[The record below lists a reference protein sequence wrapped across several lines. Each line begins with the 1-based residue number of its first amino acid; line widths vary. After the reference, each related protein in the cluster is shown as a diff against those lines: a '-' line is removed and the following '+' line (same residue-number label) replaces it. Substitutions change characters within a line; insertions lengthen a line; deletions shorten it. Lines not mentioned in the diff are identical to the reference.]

1 MAIFDFLNSQQT
13 GTLNTTTSIDPQ
25 IKQAYLSNLNFA
37 DTVASRPFQ
46 QYGGPRIAGFTPDQ
60 QASFGQI
67 RGMQGQFQPMINQAQ
82 QGIQSV
88 LNMQPGQIQYNG
100 PQAQGF
106 GIERAGLA
114 PMGATA
120 LTTGQGYNPATMQGV
135 SAGPSALARGQG
147 YNAVN
152 ANAVNAG
159 RGALTQGQGYNA
171 ATAQA
176 ANAGQS
182 ALSQAAAINRGGIRN
197 LTPGSFLSGNIAA
210 YQNPYTDQVVNQ
222 TMRDIERQ
230 RTMADQGVRANAVRS
245 GAFGGTREAIA
256 REENNRNFLDTS
268 ARTLAQLRNQ
278 GFDTAANLMQS
289 DIGRDLQAQQA
300 NQGVDLNVLGQ
311 NAGFLQQSGLA
322 NQAAQNQM
330 SQFNA
335 ANQQT
340 SNLANQ
346 AAQNQAGAF
355 GASAT
360 NAANMANQA
369 SQNQFAQLNAANQQA
384 ANFANQAAQNQAGQ
398 FGASAS
404 NTANLANQ
412 AAQNQMA
419 QFNAANQQAANTN
432 NMGALN
438 QAGAFGA
445 SAANTANLANQ
456 GARNQAIQA
465 LFGAGNQMNQFNA
478 ANQNEANQFLAGARN
493 QFGLTNAAQNL
504 QAQLANQA
512 NQLAFGSQRL
522 GAAGQLGGLANLQQQ
537 LGLTGSNA
545 LNQIGQQQQAQT
557 QRNYDL
563 ANQDFQNQFNYPLQ
577 QLAIRQSALGA
588 NIPNTGQTQ
597 SQPLFENRLGQLL
610 GLGQGINGLFG
621 GGQSNGQ
628 SPVGSFLGGIG
639 SSLGGLLDFDNS
651 GGFNFGDIG
660 AGFSQGA
667 DFLSGLF
674 Q

>member
-37 DTVASRPFQ
+37 DTVASRPYE

-120 LTTGQGYNPATMQGV
+120 LTTGQGYNPAT
-135 SAGPSALARGQG
+135 
-147 YNAVN
+147 
-152 ANAVNAG
+152 
-159 RGALTQGQGYNA
+159 
-171 ATAQA
+171 AQA
-176 ANAGQS
+176 ANAGPS
-182 ALSQAAAINRGGIRN
+182 AMSQAAGISRGGIRN
-197 LTPGSFLSGNIAA
+197 LAPGSFLSGNIAA

-230 RTMADQGVRANAVRS
+230 RTLADQGVRANAVRS

-300 NQGVDLNVLGQ
+300 NQGVDLNVAGQ

-355 GASAT
+355 GASA
-360 NAANMANQA
+360 
-369 SQNQFAQLNAANQQA
+369 
-384 ANFANQAAQNQAGQ
+384 
-398 FGASAS
+398 
-404 NTANLANQ
+404 
-412 AAQNQMA
+412 
-419 QFNAANQQAANTN
+419 FNN
-432 NMGALN
+432 
-438 QAGAFGA
+438 
-445 SAANTANLANQ
+445 ANLANQ
-456 GARNQAIQA
+456 GAQNQAIQA

-478 ANQNEANQFLAGARN
+478 GNQNAANQFLAGAQN

-545 LNQIGQQQQAQT
+545 LNQIGQQQQGQT
-557 QRNYDL
+557 QRNFDL

-577 QLAIRQSALGA
+577 QLAIRQGALGA

-610 GLGQGINGLFG
+610 GVGQGINGLFG
-621 GGQSNGQ
+621 GGQSSGQ

-639 SSLGGLLDFDNS
+639 SSLGGLLDFDGS

>member
-37 DTVASRPFQ
+37 DAVAARPFQ

-60 QASFGQI
+60 MAAFGQI

-88 LNMQPGQIQYNG
+88 LNMRPGQIQYNG

-120 LTTGQGYNPATMQGV
+120 LTTGQGYNPAT
-135 SAGPSALARGQG
+135 
-147 YNAVN
+147 
-152 ANAVNAG
+152 
-159 RGALTQGQGYNA
+159 
-171 ATAQA
+171 AQA
-176 ANAGQS
+176 ANAGPS
-182 ALSQAAAINRGGIRN
+182 AMSQAAGINRGGIRN
-197 LTPGSFLSGNIAA
+197 LAPGSFLSGNIEA

-230 RTMADQGVRANAVRS
+230 RTLADQGVRANAVRS

-278 GFDTAANLMQS
+278 GFDTAANLMQA

-300 NQGVDLNVLGQ
+300 NQGVDLNVAGQ

-355 GASAT
+355 GASA
-360 NAANMANQA
+360 
-369 SQNQFAQLNAANQQA
+369 
-384 ANFANQAAQNQAGQ
+384 
-398 FGASAS
+398 
-404 NTANLANQ
+404 
-412 AAQNQMA
+412 
-419 QFNAANQQAANTN
+419 
-432 NMGALN
+432 
-438 QAGAFGA
+438 
-445 SAANTANLANQ
+445 ANTANLSNQ
-456 GARNQAIQA
+456 GAQNQAIQA

-478 ANQNEANQFLAGARN
+478 GNQNQANQFLAGAQN

-537 LGLTGSNA
+537 LGLTGANA
-545 LNQIGQQQQAQT
+545 LNQVGQQQQAQT
-557 QRNYDL
+557 QRNFDL

-588 NIPNTGQTQ
+588 NIPNTGATQ
-597 SQPLFENRLGQLL
+597 SQPLFENQLGNLL
-610 GLGQGINGLFG
+610 GLGKGINSLFV
-621 GGQSNGQ
+621 QNDNGQ
-628 SPVGSFLGGIG
+628 NSFLGGIG
-639 SSLGGLLDFDNS
+639 QGIVNKLPGLLDFNND
-651 GGFNFGDIG
+651 GGLGFGDISS
-660 AGFSQGA
+660 GFNKGL
-667 DFLSGLF
+667 DFLFG
-674 Q
+674 

>member
-37 DTVASRPFQ
+37 DTVASRPYE

-60 QASFGQI
+60 MAAFGQI
-67 RGMQGQFQPMINQAQ
+67 RGMQNQFQPALNQAQ
-82 QGIQSV
+82 QLTQGV
-88 LNMQPGQIQYNG
+88 AGMQPGQIGY
-100 PQAQGF
+100 QAPTAAMSNAAS
-106 GIERAGLA
+106 INRAG
-114 PMGATA
+114 
-120 LTTGQGYNPATMQGV
+120 V
-135 SAGPSALARGQG
+135 
-147 YNAVN
+147 
-152 ANAVNAG
+152 
-159 RGALTQGQGYNA
+159 
-171 ATAQA
+171 
-176 ANAGQS
+176 
-182 ALSQAAAINRGGIRN
+182 RN

-256 REENNRNFLDTS
+256 RAENDRNFLDTS

-278 GFDTAANLMQS
+278 GFDTAANLMQA
-289 DIGRDLQAQQA
+289 DIGRDFQAQQA

-322 NQAAQNQM
+322 NQAAQNQ
-330 SQFNA
+330 FG
-335 ANQQT
+335 
-340 SNLANQ
+340 LAN
-346 AAQNQAGAF
+346 
-355 GASAT
+355 AS
-360 NAANMANQA
+360 
-369 SQNQFAQLNAANQQA
+369 
-384 ANFANQAAQNQAGQ
+384 
-398 FGASAS
+398 
-404 NTANLANQ
+404 
-412 AAQNQMA
+412 
-419 QFNAANQQAANTN
+419 
-432 NMGALN
+432 
-438 QAGAFGA
+438 
-445 SAANTANLANQ
+445 
-456 GARNQAIQA
+456 
-465 LFGAGNQMNQFNA
+465 
-478 ANQNEANQFLAGARN
+478 
-493 QFGLTNAAQNL
+493 QNL
-504 QAQLANQA
+504 QAQVANQA

-537 LGLTGSNA
+537 LGLTGANA

-557 QRNYDL
+557 QRNFDL

-610 GLGQGINGLFG
+610 GVGQGINGLFG
-621 GGQSNGQ
+621 GGQSGGQ

-639 SSLGGLLDFDNS
+639 SSLGGLLDFDGS

>member
-37 DTVASRPFQ
+37 DTVASRPYQ

-60 QASFGQI
+60 MAAFGQI

-135 SAGPSALARGQG
+135 SAGP
-147 YNAVN
+147 
-152 ANAVNAG
+152 
-159 RGALTQGQGYNA
+159 A
-171 ATAQA
+171 ATA
-176 ANAGQS
+176 N
-182 ALSQAAAINRGGIRN
+182 AAAINRAGVRN
-197 LTPGSFLSGNIAA
+197 LAPGSFLSGNIEA
-210 YQNPYTDQVVNQ
+210 YQNPYTNQVVNQ

-289 DIGRDLQAQQA
+289 DIGRDFQAQQA

-311 NAGFLQQSGLA
+311 NAAFGQQAGLA
-322 NQAAQNQM
+322 NQAAR
-330 SQFNA
+330 
-335 ANQQT
+335 
-340 SNLANQ
+340 
-346 AAQNQAGAF
+346 
-355 GASAT
+355 
-360 NAANMANQA
+360 
-369 SQNQFAQLNAANQQA
+369 
-384 ANFANQAAQNQAGQ
+384 
-398 FGASAS
+398 
-404 NTANLANQ
+404 
-412 AAQNQMA
+412 NQMA

-438 QAGAFGA
+438 QAGQFGA

-478 ANQNEANQFLAGARN
+478 GNQNAANQFLAGAQN
-493 QFGLTNAAQNL
+493 QFGLSNAAQNL
-504 QAQLANQA
+504 AAQQANQA

-537 LGLTGSNA
+537 LGLTGANA
-545 LNQIGQQQQAQT
+545 LNQVGQQQQAQT
-557 QRNYDL
+557 QRNFDL

-577 QLAIRQSALGA
+577 QLAIRQGALGA
-588 NIPNTGQTQ
+588 NIPNTGQTS
-597 SQPLFENRLGQLL
+597 SQPLFENQIGNLL
-610 GLGQGINGLFG
+610 GLGQGINSLFGSPQSGGSNPLGSLFSGIGTGLVNNLPNFLGGGSGGALDNFFGLFG
-621 GGQSNGQ
+621 
-628 SPVGSFLGGIG
+628 
-639 SSLGGLLDFDNS
+639 D
-651 GGFNFGDIG
+651 
-660 AGFSQGA
+660 
-667 DFLSGLF
+667 
-674 Q
+674 

>member
-37 DTVASRPFQ
+37 DTVASRPYQ

-60 QASFGQI
+60 QASFNQI
-67 RGMQGQFQPMINQAQ
+67 RGMQSQFQPMINQAQ

-120 LTTGQGYNPATMQGV
+120 LTTGQGYNPAT
-135 SAGPSALARGQG
+135 
-147 YNAVN
+147 
-152 ANAVNAG
+152 
-159 RGALTQGQGYNA
+159 
-171 ATAQA
+171 AQA
-176 ANAGQS
+176 ANAGPS
-182 ALSQAAAINRGGIRN
+182 AMSRAAGINRGAIRN
-197 LTPGSFLSGNIAA
+197 LAPGSFLSGNIEA

-230 RTMADQGVRANAVRS
+230 RTMADQGVRAGAIRS

-278 GFDTAANLMQS
+278 GFDTAANLMQA
-289 DIGRDLQAQQA
+289 DIGRDFQAQQA
-300 NQGVDLNVLGQ
+300 NQGVDLNVAGQ

-355 GASAT
+355 GASA
-360 NAANMANQA
+360 
-369 SQNQFAQLNAANQQA
+369 
-384 ANFANQAAQNQAGQ
+384 
-398 FGASAS
+398 
-404 NTANLANQ
+404 
-412 AAQNQMA
+412 
-419 QFNAANQQAANTN
+419 
-432 NMGALN
+432 
-438 QAGAFGA
+438 
-445 SAANTANLANQ
+445 ANTANLSNQ
-456 GARNQAIQA
+456 GAQNQAIQA

-478 ANQNEANQFLAGARN
+478 GNQNAANQFLASAQN

-504 QAQLANQA
+504 AAQQANQQ
-512 NQLAFGSQRL
+512 NQLAFGQQRL

-537 LGLTGSNA
+537 LGLTGANA

-557 QRNYDL
+557 QRNFDL

-639 SSLGGLLDFDNS
+639 SSLGGLLDFDGS